1 MSGVKDTT
9 KQAAATTANNLR
21 SRLERYGCDVGKTSA
36 KQRNVIGISEA
47 EANANLAHK
56 EPHSDPAYDDTRPLL
71 RVQAATAKEKRA
83 KWRLIEFRGFFA

>member
-9 KQAAATTANNLR
+9 KEAPATTEKNR
-21 SRLERYGCDVGKTSA
+21 RRRLEVYGCAVGKTSEN
-36 KQRNVIGISEA
+36 QRNVIGIIEA

-56 EPHSDPAYDDTRPLL
+56 EPQAEPAYDDTKPLL

-83 KWRLIEFRGFFA
+83 K